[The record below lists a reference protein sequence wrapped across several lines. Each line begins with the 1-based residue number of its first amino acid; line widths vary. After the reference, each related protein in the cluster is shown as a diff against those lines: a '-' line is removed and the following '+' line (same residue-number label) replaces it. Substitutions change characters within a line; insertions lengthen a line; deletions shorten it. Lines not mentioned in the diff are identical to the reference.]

1 MADKKLASI
10 EVGQLIEQFLDYLL
24 VERGLARNTLKSY
37 QTDLHRFAQFLK
49 QNKLLVRDFQEVA
62 FTKYLA
68 AIRSGADSLTE
79 SSIARNV
86 VAIRTFYLFLQKRFD
101 LAVDIDEFIP
111 PKIPKRLPKALT
123 LDQVMRLVNSF
134 SDDSPGLRDA
144 AIVELLYGS
153 GCRISELLDLNLKSL
168 QSESNQQFL
177 KVVGKGNKERFIP
190 LGSYAKK
197 ALDAYLTRA
206 RPNFVKGKNVSAL
219 FVNQRGGKLSRQS
232 VWSMLKRQ
240 GKLIKLSEVSPHS
253 LRHSFATHLLDGGAD
268 IRAVQE
274 LLGHSNVATTQ
285 IYTLVTIDKLRES
298 YAQSHPRATK

>member
-1 MADKKLASI
+1 MADKQLASI

-37 QTDLHRFAQFLK
+37 QADLHRFSEFLRLNNL
-49 QNKLLVRDFQEVA
+49 QVSDFQEVA

-86 VAIRTFYLFLQKRFD
+86 VAIRTFYLFLQKRFN

-134 SDDSPGLRDA
+134 PDDSPGLRDA

-153 GCRISELLDLNLKSL
+153 GCRVSELLDLNLKSL
-168 QSESNQQFL
+168 QSESDQQFL

>member
-37 QTDLHRFAQFLK
+37 QADLHRFAQFLK
-49 QNKLLVRDFQEVA
+49 QNRLLVTDFQEVA

-134 SDDSPGLRDA
+134 PDDSAGLRDV

-177 KVVGKGNKERFIP
+177 KVIGKGNKERFIP

>member
-37 QTDLHRFAQFLK
+37 QADLHRFAQFLL
-49 QNKLLVRDFQEVA
+49 QNNLQVTDFQEVA

>member
-1 MADKKLASI
+1 MADKQLASI

-37 QTDLHRFAQFLK
+37 QTDLNRFSEFLK
-49 QNKLLVRDFQEVA
+49 QNKLLVTDFQEVA

-168 QSESNQQFL
+168 QSVSDQQFL

-190 LGSYAKK
+190 LGSYARK

-240 GKLIKLSEVSPHS
+240 E
-253 LRHSFATHLLDGGAD
+253 
-268 IRAVQE
+268 
-274 LLGHSNVATTQ
+274 N
-285 IYTLVTIDKLRES
+285 
-298 YAQSHPRATK
+298 

>member
-37 QTDLHRFAQFLK
+37 QADLHRFAQFLL
-49 QNKLLVRDFQEVA
+49 QNNLQVTDFQEVA

-144 AIVELLYGS
+144 AIIELLYGS

-168 QSESNQQFL
+168 QSESNQHFL

>member
-37 QTDLHRFAQFLK
+37 QADLHRFSEFLRLNNL
-49 QNKLLVRDFQEVA
+49 QVSDFQEVA

-86 VAIRTFYLFLQKRFD
+86 VAIRTFYLFLQKRFN

-134 SDDSPGLRDA
+134 PDDSPGLRDA

-153 GCRISELLDLNLKSL
+153 GCRVSELLDLNLKSL
-168 QSESNQQFL
+168 QSESDQQFL

-240 GKLIKLSEVSPHS
+240 GELIKLSEVSPHS

>member
-37 QTDLHRFAQFLK
+37 QTDLHRFSEFLH
-49 QNKLLVRDFQEVA
+49 QNNLQVSDFQEVA

-123 LDQVMRLVNSF
+123 LDQLMRLVNSF

-168 QSESNQQFL
+168 QSESDQQFL

>member
-37 QTDLHRFAQFLK
+37 QADLHRFSEFLRLNNL
-49 QNKLLVRDFQEVA
+49 QVSDFQEVA

-86 VAIRTFYLFLQKRFD
+86 VAIRTFYLFLQKRFN

-134 SDDSPGLRDA
+134 PDDSPGLRDA

-153 GCRISELLDLNLKSL
+153 GCRVSELLDLNLKSL
-168 QSESNQQFL
+168 QSESDQQFL

>member
-37 QTDLHRFAQFLK
+37 QADLHRFAQFLL
-49 QNKLLVRDFQEVA
+49 QNNLQVTDFQEVA

-86 VAIRTFYLFLQKRFD
+86 VAIRTFFLFLQKRFD
-101 LAVDIDEFIP
+101 LTVDIDEFIP

-134 SDDSPGLRDA
+134 SDDSAGLRDA
-144 AIVELLYGS
+144 AIIELLYGS

-168 QSESNQQFL
+168 QSESDQQFL

-190 LGSYAKK
+190 LGSYART

-240 GKLIKLSEVSPHS
+240 GKLIKLSEVSPHL

>member
-49 QNKLLVRDFQEVA
+49 QNELLVTDFQEVA

-68 AIRSGADSLTE
+68 VIRSGADSLTE
-79 SSIARNV
+79 TSIARNV

-144 AIVELLYGS
+144 AIIELLYGS

>member
-37 QTDLHRFAQFLK
+37 QADLHRFAQFLL
-49 QNKLLVRDFQEVA
+49 QNNLQVTDFQEVA

-144 AIVELLYGS
+144 AIIELLYGS

-168 QSESNQQFL
+168 QSESDQQFL

>member
-37 QTDLHRFAQFLK
+37 QADLHRFAQFLL
-49 QNKLLVRDFQEVA
+49 QNNLQVTDFQEVA

-144 AIVELLYGS
+144 AIIELLYGS

>member
-10 EVGQLIEQFLDYLL
+10 EVGHLIEQFLDYLL

-37 QTDLHRFAQFLK
+37 QADLHRFAQFLK
-49 QNKLLVRDFQEVA
+49 QNNLQVSDFQEVA

-123 LDQVMRLVNSF
+123 LDQVMRLVNSL
-134 SDDSPGLRDA
+134 SDDSAGLRDA

-153 GCRISELLDLNLKSL
+153 GCRISELLDLNIKSL

-177 KVVGKGNKERFIP
+177 KVIGKGNKERFIP

-206 RPNFVKGKNVSAL
+206 RPNFVKGKNVNAL

-240 GKLIKLSEVSPHS
+240 GELIKLSEVSPHS

-298 YAQSHPRATK
+298 YAQSHPRANK

>member
-37 QTDLHRFAQFLK
+37 QADLHRFAQFLL
-49 QNKLLVRDFQEVA
+49 QNNLQVTDFQEVA

-86 VAIRTFYLFLQKRFD
+86 VAIRTFFLFLQKRFD
-101 LAVDIDEFIP
+101 LTVDIDEFIP

-134 SDDSPGLRDA
+134 SDDSAGLRDA
-144 AIVELLYGS
+144 AIIELLYGS

-168 QSESNQQFL
+168 QSESDQQFL

-232 VWSMLKRQ
+232 VWSMLNRQ
-240 GKLIKLSEVSPHS
+240 SKLLKIKDLSPHS

-298 YAQSHPRATK
+298 YVHSHPRATK

>member
-37 QTDLHRFAQFLK
+37 QTDLHRFSEFLK
-49 QNKLLVRDFQEVA
+49 QNKLLVTDFQEVA

-144 AIVELLYGS
+144 AIIELLYGS

>member
-1 MADKKLASI
+1 MADNKLASI

-37 QTDLHRFAQFLK
+37 QTDLHRFSEFLK
-49 QNKLLVRDFQEVA
+49 QHRLLVTDFQEVA

-68 AIRSGADSLTE
+68 AIRAGADSLTE

-101 LAVDIDEFIP
+101 LSVDIDEFIP

-123 LDQVMRLVNSF
+123 LDQVMHLVNSF
-134 SDDSPGLRDA
+134 SDDSAGLRDA

-190 LGSYAKK
+190 LGSYARK

>member
-37 QTDLHRFAQFLK
+37 QTDLHRFSEFLH
-49 QNKLLVRDFQEVA
+49 QNNLHVSDFQEVA

-101 LAVDIDEFIP
+101 LAIDIDDFIP

-123 LDQVMRLVNSF
+123 LDQVMHLVNSF
-134 SDDSPGLRDA
+134 SDDSAGLRDA

-153 GCRISELLDLNLKSL
+153 GCRISELLDLSLKSL
-168 QSESNQQFL
+168 QSDSDQQFL

-190 LGSYAKK
+190 LGSYARK

>member
-37 QTDLHRFAQFLK
+37 QADLHRFAKFLL
-49 QNKLLVRDFQEVA
+49 QNNLQVSDFQEVA

-68 AIRSGADSLTE
+68 AIRSGLDSLTE

-111 PKIPKRLPKALT
+111 PKIPKRLPKALS

-134 SDDSPGLRDA
+134 SDDSAGLRDA
-144 AIVELLYGS
+144 AIIELLYGS

-168 QSESNQQFL
+168 QSESDQQFL

-190 LGSYAKK
+190 LGSYARK

-206 RPNFVKGKNVSAL
+206 RPNFVKGKNVNAL

-240 GKLIKLSEVSPHS
+240 GKLIKLSEVTPHS

>member
-37 QTDLHRFAQFLK
+37 QTDLHRFSEFLH
-49 QNKLLVRDFQEVA
+49 QNGLLVTDFQEVA

-68 AIRSGADSLTE
+68 VIRSGADSLTE

-144 AIVELLYGS
+144 AIIELLYGS

>member
-37 QTDLHRFAQFLK
+37 QADLHRFSEFLRLNNL
-49 QNKLLVRDFQEVA
+49 QVSDFQEVA

-168 QSESNQQFL
+168 QSESDQQFL

>member
-1 MADKKLASI
+1 
-10 EVGQLIEQFLDYLL
+10 
-24 VERGLARNTLKSY
+24 
-37 QTDLHRFAQFLK
+37 
-49 QNKLLVRDFQEVA
+49 VA

-101 LAVDIDEFIP
+101 LAIDIDEFIP

-123 LDQVMRLVNSF
+123 LDQVMRLINSF
-134 SDDSPGLRDA
+134 PDDSAGLRDA

-153 GCRISELLDLNLKSL
+153 GCRISELLDLSLKSL
-168 QSESNQQFL
+168 QSDSDQQFL

>member
-37 QTDLHRFAQFLK
+37 QADLHRFAQFLL
-49 QNKLLVRDFQEVA
+49 QNNLQVIDFQEVA

-134 SDDSPGLRDA
+134 SDDSAGLRDA
-144 AIVELLYGS
+144 AIIELLYGS

-190 LGSYAKK
+190 LGSYARK

>member
-37 QTDLHRFAQFLK
+37 QADLHRFSEFLRLNNL
-49 QNKLLVRDFQEVA
+49 QVSDFQEVA

-134 SDDSPGLRDA
+134 SDDSAGLRDA
-144 AIVELLYGS
+144 AIIELLYGS

-168 QSESNQQFL
+168 QSESDQQFL